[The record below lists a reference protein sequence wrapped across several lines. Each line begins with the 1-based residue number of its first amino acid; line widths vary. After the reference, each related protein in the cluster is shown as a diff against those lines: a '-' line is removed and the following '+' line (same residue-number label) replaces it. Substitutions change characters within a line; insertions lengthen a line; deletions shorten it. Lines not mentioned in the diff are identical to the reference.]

1 MKKTTFA
8 LALLAL
14 IGAASS
20 AAAEERIQLLQH
32 CFGPTAHHDSSAKYV
47 YLRAAYGAALRNCMA
62 AEP

>member
-32 CFGPTAHHDSSAKYV
+32 YLGPTAHQDSSAKCV
-47 YLRAAYGAALRNCMA
+47 YLRAAYGASTRSCLS